1 MFKSKVPGHSDQ
13 IDTLIGQQVVI
24 RGDVYFTG
32 GLLIEGRV
40 IGKIVAEDGQ
50 KAVLTLSQNGSI
62 EGEVRAPVVIING
75 RLDGDVHA
83 SERVE
88 LESQARVE
96 GNVHYKVAQMAAGS
110 TLTGRLIHV
119 DPLRDDAA
127 QPAAE
132 SESRLAYG

>member
-1 MFKSKVPGHSDQ
+1 MFKSKATGHSDQ

-24 RGDVYFTG
+24 RGDLYFTG

-50 KAVLTLSQNGSI
+50 KAVLTLSQHGSI

-75 RLDGDVHA
+75 RLDGDVYA

-88 LESQARVE
+88 LASLARVE
-96 GNVHYKVAQMAAGS
+96 GNVHYKVAEMAAGS

-119 DPLRDDAA
+119 DPLREDAA
-127 QPAAE
+127 QPAGE
-132 SESRLAYG
+132 SEQRLAYG

>member
-1 MFKSKVPGHSDQ
+1 MFKSKTHGPSDQ

-24 RGDVYFTG
+24 RGDLYFTG

-40 IGKIVAEDGQ
+40 IGKVVAEEGQ
-50 KAVLTLSQNGSI
+50 KAVVTLSQNGSI

-75 RLDGDVHA
+75 RLDGDVYA

-96 GNVHYKVAQMAAGS
+96 GNVHYKVVQMAAGS

-119 DPLRDDAA
+119 DPLREDGP
-127 QPAAE
+127 QLVTEHEP
-132 SESRLAYG
+132 RLAYG

>member
-1 MFKSKVPGHSDQ
+1 MFKSKATDHSDQ

-24 RGDVYFTG
+24 RGDLYFTG

-50 KAVLTLSQNGSI
+50 KALLTLAQNGSI

-75 RLDGDVHA
+75 RLVGDVYA

-96 GNVHYKVAQMAAGS
+96 GNVHYKVVQMAAGS

-119 DPLRDDAA
+119 DPLREDAPQQA
-127 QPAAE
+127 TEHEP
-132 SESRLAYG
+132 RLAYG

>member
-1 MFKSKVPGHSDQ
+1 MFKPKATGHSDQ
-13 IDTLIGQQVVI
+13 IDTLIGHQVVI
-24 RGDVYFTG
+24 RGDLYFTG

-75 RLDGDVHA
+75 RLDGDVYA

-119 DPLRDDAA
+119 DPLREDAVEQA
-127 QPAAE
+127 GEHEQ
-132 SESRLAYG
+132 RLAYG